1 MTYVLGIDNGGTVT
15 KAALYDRNGTV
26 YAVAQSHL
34 DTQYPK
40 PLFTE
45 RDIDQFWSANVT
57 AIKRVLTESK
67 IDPAQIAA
75 LAVTG
80 HGNGIYLA
88 RKDGSAPRPGIVS
101 TDARAQSYVD
111 EWLARPDYD
120 ERVRSKTGSTVWAGQ
135 PPALLAWL
143 DEHEPRMFD
152 ETDYVLS
159 AKDYIRFRLTGV
171 AKMEITDSCG
181 VGMANVVTKEPDPDL
196 LDFYGISRW
205 ADKLPEFC
213 GSTDIAGYI
222 SDEAAELT
230 GLAAGT
236 PVAGGV
242 MDVVA
247 GALAAGLVEESELTV
262 ITGTWSINEVL
273 SRTANVGAAG
283 DVWLTV
289 PYPVDDTYLF
299 LDASPNGV
307 SNLDWYINQV
317 IRKALAAF
325 GHEDVSDADVFQA
338 CERMIHD
345 VTPSVEDPFFLP
357 YINGTD
363 IIPGGRG
370 GFVGLTSY
378 HDIRHQ
384 VRAVYEGVIFS
395 HLFHIEK
402 LRAHG
407 SLEGSVRFTG
417 GAANSKIWLQMFADA
432 IGVPLDVVDATES
445 GTLGTAICSAV
456 AAGLYP
462 DVASAVAAMTSPPR
476 DTIHPNPQFTDLFA
490 ERFTRFMDHVAILQK
505 GSFS

>member
-1 MTYVLGIDNGGTVT
+1 MTSRYILGIDNGGTVT
-15 KAALYDRNGTV
+15 KAAIYDIDGHV
-26 YAVAQSHL
+26 YAIAQSHL
-34 DTQYPK
+34 ETHYPR

-57 AIKRVLTESK
+57 AIRRVLDESS
-67 IDPAQIAA
+67 IDPAEIAA

-88 RKDGSAPRPGIVS
+88 RKDGSAPRPGVVS
-101 TDARAQSYVD
+101 TDARAQSFVD
-111 EWLARPDYD
+111 RWLADPDYD
-120 ERVRSKTGSTVWAGQ
+120 TRVRAKTGSTVWAGQ
-135 PPALLAWL
+135 PPALLAWF
-143 DEHEPRMFD
+143 DEHEPHIFD

-159 AKDYIRFRLTGV
+159 AKDYIRFRLTGE
-171 AKMEITDSCG
+171 AKMEVTDSCG
-181 VGMANVVTKEPDPDL
+181 VGMANVVTKEPDEDL
-196 LDFYGISRW
+196 LAFYGISRW
-205 ADKLPEFC
+205 GAKIPEFC
-213 GSTDIAGYI
+213 GPTDIAGYI
-222 SDEAAELT
+222 TPEAAELT
-230 GLAAGT
+230 GLKAGT

-247 GALAAGLVEESELTV
+247 GALAAGLVEENELTV

-273 SRTANVGAAG
+273 SKTPNVGAEG
-283 DVWLTV
+283 EVWLTV
-289 PYPVDDTYLF
+289 PYPVEDTYLF

-325 GHEDVSDADVFQA
+325 GHEDVSDADVFDA

-345 VTPSVEDPFFLP
+345 FTPDIEDPFFLP
-357 YINGTD
+357 YIHGTD
-363 IIPGGRG
+363 IVPGGRA
-370 GFVGLTSY
+370 GFVGMTSY

-395 HLFHIEK
+395 HLYHIEK

-407 SLEGSVRFTG
+407 TLTGNVRFTG
-417 GAANSKIWLQMFADA
+417 GAANSTIWLQMFADA
-432 IGVPLDVVDATES
+432 IGVPLDIVDAAES

-462 DVASAVAAMTSPPR
+462 DVSTAVKRMTSAPR
-476 DTIHPNPQFTDLFA
+476 VTIEPNPEFTALFQD
-490 ERFTRFMDHVAILQK
+490 RFARFMAHIDTLR
-505 GSFS
+505 S